1 MTLGFGILSIVNT
14 TVPLGAGLG
23 TVYVLLVVLGV
34 PLELVAIGTTMYCL
48 ATRRL
53 TTLASRFMAAGHF
66 VCLIGLLIQAVM
78 LVDASSGW
86 ELLFLPLAFGPGQ
99 IVAFIGLVLA
109 AREAA

>member
-23 TVYVLLVVLGV
+23 TVY
-34 PLELVAIGTTMYCL
+34 CL

-66 VCLIGLLIQAVM
+66 ICLIGLLIHAVM

-86 ELLFLPLAFGPGQ
+86 ELLFLPLAFGRGQ

>member
-23 TVYVLLVVLGV
+23 TTV
-34 PLELVAIGTTMYCL
+34 YCL

-66 VCLIGLLIQAVM
+66 ICLIGLLIQAVM

-109 AREAA
+109 ARAT